1 MRGIVLAGFVGAG
14 LAALMSVSLHG
25 ARAEEESVDLPEIN
39 WSFGGIFGKFDKA
52 QLQRGFQVYDEVCSS
67 CHSLR
72 LVAYRNLAEIGFD
85 EERIKEIAAEKQ
97 LPGEP
102 DEDGEP
108 TERDA
113 LPSDKFVPPYAN
125 EQAARA
131 ANNGAL
137 PPDLS
142 LMTKA
147 RIGGANYVY
156 GLLVGYE
163 DEAPEGV
170 ELAEGMAY
178 NHVFPGRQIAMPKP
192 LDDEAVEYADGI
204 EATLDQ
210 HAEDVTA
217 FMVWA
222 AEPELEERKRLG
234 IKVILFLIV
243 LSALLYAVKRKVWAD
258 LH

>member
-1 MRGIVLAGFVGAG
+1 V
-14 LAALMSVSLHG
+14 SVSPHG
-25 ARAEEESVDLPEIN
+25 ARASEAVELPEVE
-39 WSFGGIFGKFDKA
+39 WSFDGIFGKFDKA

-72 LVAYRNLAEIGFD
+72 YVAYRNLAAIGFD

-97 LPGEP
+97 VPGDP

-125 EQAARA
+125 DNAARS

-142 LMTKA
+142 ILTKA
-147 RIGGANYVY
+147 RGGGADYIY

-163 DEAPEGV
+163 EEAPEGV

-178 NHVFPGRQIAMPKP
+178 NHVFPGKQIAMPAP
-192 LDDEAVEYADGI
+192 LDDEAVEYEDGT

-210 HAEDVTA
+210 HSRDVTA

-222 AEPELEERKRLG
+222 AEPELETRKRMG
-234 IKVILFLIV
+234 IKVVLFLIV
-243 LSALLYAVKRKVWAD
+243 LTALLYAVKRKVWAD